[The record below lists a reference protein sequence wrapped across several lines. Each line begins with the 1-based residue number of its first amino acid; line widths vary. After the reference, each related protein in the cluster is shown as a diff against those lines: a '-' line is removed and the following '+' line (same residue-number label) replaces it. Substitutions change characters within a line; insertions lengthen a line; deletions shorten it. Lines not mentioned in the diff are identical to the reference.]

1 VPILNVGEVSLS
13 PVSGTRRISQTPAGC
28 AVVAAALLALGCGG
42 GGGESDAVPCT
53 TLSFDRALQTPANGD
68 VYLDQSNST
77 CSTVDVGVVVS
88 NLTGVFTASFD
99 IAYPTGLLQYN
110 SYTLGP
116 LIQKGNPV
124 NTPVV
129 IATQAGGTVQ
139 ITMTRLSPD
148 PDVDASG
155 SEALIFL
162 RFVRIA
168 PGAGVMEFDTSGA
181 STVGE
186 IILDQYGP
194 PARPASFAPGHGGM
208 VTVP

>member
-1 VPILNVGEVSLS
+1 LS
-13 PVSGTRRISQTPAGC
+13 PVSGTRRISQTPAGWT
-28 AVVAAALLALGCGG
+28 VVAAVLFALGCGG
-42 GGGESDAVPCT
+42 GGGGSDAVSCT
-53 TLSFDRALQTPANGD
+53 PLSFDRALPTPANGD
-68 VYLDQSNST
+68 VYLDQSDST
-77 CSTVDVGVVVS
+77 CSTVDVGVMVS

-116 LIQKGNPV
+116 LIQKGSPV

-139 ITMTRLSPD
+139 ITMTRLNPD

-168 PGAGVMEFDTSGA
+168 SGAGVMEFDTSGA